1 MGEDSEV
8 SSMLQALV
16 TVGLSDLLKF
26 TYIPTGK
33 CTVLCLRVCPVCA
46 CDLYACDLDACAQC
60 VLVTCVHV
68 TCVLVTCVFL

>member
-33 CTVLCLRVCPVCA
+33 YCLMFKGVPSVCM
-46 CDLYACDLDACAQC
+46 
-60 VLVTCVHV
+60 
-68 TCVLVTCVFL
+68 